1 MEQDKTYSV
10 RWYGEFTSVEEVNE
24 FEKKHPDKQFQ
35 VYLLQGYKKC
45 AKTRVSYYCGQ
56 AKHGV
61 YKRLTNQ
68 GHHINELSRI
78 TGIWIGT
85 ISNLSPEP
93 ADINV
98 VEKILTAQM
107 SSTLGPKSMLNL
119 TNTKFPTYNAY
130 VINIWHDKKGKRK
143 QSYRTGTIP
152 HDISD
157 LIGHEY
163 VKGEFLKYSKIFEAS
178 KIKRTKIEQIEEI
191 K

>member
-1 MEQDKTYSV
+1 MAQDKTYSV
-10 RWYGEFTSVEEVNE
+10 RWYGAFDSVEEVND
-24 FEKKHPDKQFQ
+24 FEKKHPETQFQ

-85 ISNLSPEP
+85 ISNLEPEP

-107 SSTLGPKSMLNL
+107 RSTFGTQCMLNL

-130 VINIWHDKKGKRK
+130 VINIWHDKKGKRSRNYK
-143 QSYRTGTIP
+143 TGTIP
-152 HDISD
+152 SDISD

-163 VKGEFLKYSKIFEAS
+163 VKEEFIKYSQIFEAS
-178 KIKRTKIEQIEEI
+178 KIKWTKTEQLEAI

>member
-1 MEQDKTYSV
+1 MAQDKTYSV
-10 RWYGEFTSVEEVNE
+10 RWYGEFTSIEEVNE
-24 FEKKHPDKQFQ
+24 FEKNHPDTQFQ

-45 AKTRVSYYCGQ
+45 AKTRFSYYCGQ

-61 YKRLTNQ
+61 YKRLSNQ

-85 ISNLSPEP
+85 ISNTDPEP

-107 SSTLGPKSMLNL
+107 TSTLGAKNMLNQ

-130 VINIWHDKKGKRK
+130 VINIWHDRKEKRK
-143 QSYRTGTIP
+143 QSYKTGTIP
-152 HDISD
+152 HEISD

-163 VKGEFLKYSKIFEAS
+163 VKNEYIKYSQIFEAQ
-178 KIKRTKIEQIEEI
+178 KIKWTKIEQLEI
-191 K
+191 VK

>member
-1 MEQDKTYSV
+1 MTKDKTYSV

-24 FEKKHPDKQFQ
+24 FEKKHPDTQFQ
-35 VYLLQGYKKC
+35 VYILQGYKKC

-85 ISNLSPEP
+85 ISNTDPDP
-93 ADINV
+93 GDINV

-107 SSTLGPKSMLNL
+107 CSTLGSKYMLNQ

-130 VINIWHDKKGKRK
+130 VINIWHDQKEKRRQKYK
-143 QSYRTGTIP
+143 QGTIP
-152 HDISD
+152 QEISD

-163 VKGEFLKYSKIFEAS
+163 VKNEYIRYSQIFEAQ
-178 KIKRTKIEQIEEI
+178 KIKWTKIEQLEI
-191 K
+191 VK

>member
-1 MEQDKTYSV
+1 MTKDKTYSV
-10 RWYGEFTSVEEVNE
+10 RWYGEFTTVEEVNE
-24 FEKKHPDKQFQ
+24 FEKKHSDTQFQ

-56 AKHGV
+56 TKHGV

-85 ISNLSPEP
+85 ISNLDPEP
-93 ADINV
+93 ADISV

-107 SSTLGPKSMLNL
+107 NSTLGSDSMLNL

-130 VINIWHDKKGKRK
+130 VINIWHDKNGKRRQK
-143 QSYRTGTIP
+143 YNLDTIP
-152 HDISD
+152 QKISD

-163 VKGEFLKYSKIFEAS
+163 VKGEFIKYSKIFEAS
-178 KIKRTKIEQIEEI
+178 KIKWTKIEQVEEV

>member
-1 MEQDKTYSV
+1 MAIDKTYSV
-10 RWYGEFTSVEEVNE
+10 RWYGEFASVEEVNE
-24 FEKKHPDKQFQ
+24 FEKKHPETQFQ

-78 TGIWIGT
+78 SGIWIGT
-85 ISNLSPEP
+85 ISNLDPEP

-107 SSTLGPKSMLNL
+107 RSTFGSQSMLNL

-130 VINIWHDKKGKRK
+130 VINIWHYKNGKRR
-143 QSYRTGTIP
+143 QSYKTGTIP
-152 HDISD
+152 KDISD

-163 VKGEFLKYSKIFEAS
+163 VKDDFLRYSQIFEVS
-178 KIKRTKIEQIEEI
+178 KIKWTKVEQLEEI

>member
-1 MEQDKTYSV
+1 MTKDKTYSV

-24 FEKKHPDKQFQ
+24 FEKKHPDTQFQ
-35 VYLLQGYKKC
+35 VYILQGYKKC

-85 ISNLSPEP
+85 ISNTDPDP
-93 ADINV
+93 GDINV

-107 SSTLGPKSMLNL
+107 CSTLGSKYMLNQ

-130 VINIWHDKKGKRK
+130 VINIWHDQKEKRRQKYK
-143 QSYRTGTIP
+143 QGTIP
-152 HDISD
+152 QEISD

-163 VKGEFLKYSKIFEAS
+163 VKSEYIKYSQIFEAQ
-178 KIKRTKIEQIEEI
+178 KIKWTKIEQLEFV

>member
-1 MEQDKTYSV
+1 MTKDKTYSV

-24 FEKKHPDKQFQ
+24 FEEKHPDTQFQ
-35 VYLLQGYKKC
+35 VYILQGYKKC

-85 ISNLSPEP
+85 ISNTDPDP

-107 SSTLGPKSMLNL
+107 CSTLGSKYMLNQ

-130 VINIWHDKKGKRK
+130 VINIWHDQKEKRRQKYK
-143 QSYRTGTIP
+143 QGTIP
-152 HDISD
+152 QEISD

-163 VKGEFLKYSKIFEAS
+163 VKSEYIKYSQIFEAQ
-178 KIKRTKIEQIEEI
+178 KIKWTKIEQLEFV